1 MRRHTLIS
9 TTLARRALVPAL
21 ALALAGCISLG
32 KDPPDA
38 LLNLTAANQAAAGTG
53 AQGSSDS
60 ALAIL
65 DLQAPQKL
73 NVARVPVTTGDS
85 SLAYLKDAEWV
96 EKPARLFGRLLAD
109 TIRAKGNR
117 LLVSGTDLEFQAD
130 SKLSGTLSA
139 MEYDATRGAAVVRF
153 DAVLQTG
160 DSQVVTRRFEAS
172 VPGVP
177 PEASAV
183 GVALNQA
190 ANQVA
195 NDVAEWVS

>member
-1 MRRHTLIS
+1 MTFSRH
-9 TTLARRALVPAL
+9 ARRALVPAL
-21 ALALAGCISLG
+21 AILLAGCVSFG
-32 KDPPDA
+32 KDPPDR
-38 LLNLTAANQAAAGTG
+38 LLNLTAASQAAAGAST
-53 AQGSSDS
+53 QGTSDS

-73 NVARVPVTTGDS
+73 NVTRVPVTTGDS
-85 SLAYLKDAEWV
+85 SLAYLKEAEWV

-117 LLVSGTDLEFQAD
+117 LLVSGTDLEFQAA
-130 SKLSGTLSA
+130 SKLSGTLDK
-139 MEYDATRGAAVVRF
+139 MEYDATTGTAVVRF
-153 DAVLQTG
+153 DAVLQSG
-160 DSQVVTRRFEAS
+160 DSQVTTRRFEAS

-177 PEASAV
+177 AEASAV
-183 GVALNQA
+183 GAALNDA

>member
-1 MRRHTLIS
+1 MTFSRS
-9 TTLARRALVPAL
+9 ARWALLPAL
-21 ALALAGCISLG
+21 ALALSGCVSLG
-32 KDPPDA
+32 KDPPDM
-38 LLNLTAANQAAAGTG
+38 LLNLTPATQAAAGTG
-53 AQGSSDS
+53 ASGSSDT

-73 NVARVPVTTGDS
+73 NVTRVPVTTGDS
-85 SLAYLKDAEWV
+85 TLAYLKDAEWV
-96 EKPARLFGRLLAD
+96 EKPARLFGQLLAD
-109 TIRAKGNR
+109 TIRSKGNR
-117 LLVSGTDLEFQAD
+117 LLVGGTDLEFQAA

-160 DSQVVTRRFEAS
+160 NSQVQTRRFEAV

-177 PEASAV
+177 AQAEPV
-183 GVALNQA
+183 GAALNEA

-195 NDVAEWVS
+195 NEVADWAG